1 MNPSRFYVRV
11 LAAIVTLTIPF
22 VIIMVSVRILIT
34 PTFARL
40 AYRLP
45 NFPEDPYGFTMEDR
59 LQWSEPSIIYLVNNE
74 DISFLSTLRFDD
86 GEPIFNASELSHME
100 DVKGVVTG
108 MRIALAIMMV
118 VLLVITIVAVYGDW
132 KPLLITSLYRGGW
145 VMIGLIVAI
154 LLFVALSFN
163 SLFTWF
169 HQIFFESG
177 TWQFHPSDTL
187 IRLFP
192 MRFWRDAF
200 LFVGLLCIAFGGGVI
215 LFTHQCRISR
225 SNLDI

>member
-1 MNPSRFYVRV
+1 
-11 LAAIVTLTIPF
+11 
-22 VIIMVSVRILIT
+22 MVSVRILIT
-34 PTFARL
+34 PAFARM

-45 NFPEDPYGFTMEDR
+45 NFPEDPYGFALEDR

-74 DISFLSTLRFDD
+74 DISFLSSLRFDD

-118 VLLVITIVAVYGDW
+118 VLLVVTIFAINNNW
-132 KPLLITSLYRGGW
+132 KSSLIKSLHQGGW

-154 LLFVALSFN
+154 MLFVVLNFN
-163 SLFTWF
+163 NLFTWF

-177 TWQFHPSDTL
+177 TWLFHPSDTL

-200 LFVGLLCIAFGGGVI
+200 LLVGLLSIILGSAVVI
-215 LFTHQCRISR
+215 ITRKYRLR
-225 SNLDI
+225 D

>member
-11 LAAIVTLTIPF
+11 LAVIVTLMIPF

-34 PTFARL
+34 PAFARL

-45 NFPEDPYGFTMEDR
+45 NFPEDPYGFALEDR

-74 DISFLSTLRFDD
+74 DISFLSSLRFED
-86 GEPIFNASELSHME
+86 GAPIFNASELSHME
-100 DVKGVVTG
+100 DVKVVVTG
-108 MRIALAIMMV
+108 MRTALAIMMV
-118 VLLVITIVAVYGDW
+118 LLLIITTLAVHGDW
-132 KPLLITSLYRGGW
+132 KPLLIKALHQGGW

-154 LLFVALSFN
+154 LLFVALNFD

-200 LFVGLLCIAFGGGVI
+200 LFVGFLSLTLGVGVI
-215 LFTHQCRISR
+215 LFTRKH
-225 SNLDI
+225 